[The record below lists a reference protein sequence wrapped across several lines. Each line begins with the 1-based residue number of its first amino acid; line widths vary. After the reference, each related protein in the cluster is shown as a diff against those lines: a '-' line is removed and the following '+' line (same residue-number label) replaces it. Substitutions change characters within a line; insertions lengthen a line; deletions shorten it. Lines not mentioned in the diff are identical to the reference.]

1 MRSMYLPKEKLR
13 AKLDIYVSAP
23 ERGQIEEK
31 AAAARLPLSAFVRNA
46 ALGIAMPVVPTGS
59 IERWRDL
66 ARVAGNLNQLA
77 HAINEGRA
85 TGVDI
90 DTIAALSE
98 QVRLLRLELV
108 GGALPRRPE

>member
-1 MRSMYLPKEKLR
+1 MRSMFLPKEKLR
-13 AKLDIYVSAP
+13 AKLEVYVSAP

-46 ALGIAMPVVPTGS
+46 ALGIAMPAVPTGN
-59 IERWRDL
+59 IERWREL
-66 ARVAGNLNQLA
+66 ARVAGNLNQCIHLL
-77 HAINEGRA
+77 NSGRA

-90 DTIAALSE
+90 DTINTLAE

-108 GGALPRRPE
+108 GDKHQGSRD